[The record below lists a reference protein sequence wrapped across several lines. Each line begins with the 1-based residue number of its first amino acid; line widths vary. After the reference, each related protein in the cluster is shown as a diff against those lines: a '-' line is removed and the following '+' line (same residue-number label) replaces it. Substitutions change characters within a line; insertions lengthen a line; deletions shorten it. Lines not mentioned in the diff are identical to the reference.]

1 MSFDCNFI
9 IRLTICFE
17 EDELLLK
24 NSGKKS
30 GFILNLFSIYKY
42 SVAN

>member
-1 MSFDCNFI
+1 M
-9 IRLTICFE
+9 CFE